1 MFHLHVNDPMA
12 SDAMAVLEDSGLF
25 EITSEHLEGEE
36 LLRRM
41 AEVEFLVVRSAT
53 KVTSELITAGKI
65 LKVIGRA
72 GAGLDNIDTNTARAQ
87 SVAVYN
93 TPGANS
99 RSVAE
104 LTIGLLLALMRHIP
118 RGTSGIKD
126 GKWEKKQLK
135 GNEIMGKTI
144 GIIGYGS
151 IGQQVAGMAK
161 ALDMEV
167 LFYDPF
173 ATIEEEGRVESLSD
187 LLEASDVVTVHVPK
201 SSDTKNMIDEP
212 AIAKMKKGAILIN
225 AARGGIVDEKALY
238 DSLISGKLAG
248 AAMDVFEV
256 EPPTDELRRRLVGL
270 DNVVCTPHIGA
281 STAEAQQRVGL
292 EMARIL
298 VDVAKSMV

>member
-1 MFHLHVNDPMA
+1 MFRLHVNDPMA
-12 SDAMAVLEDSGLF
+12 SDAMAILEDSGLF
-25 EITSEHLEGEE
+25 EITAEHLEGEE
-36 LLRRM
+36 LLDRM
-41 AEVEFLVVRSAT
+41 SEVEFLVVRSAT
-53 KVTSELITAGKI
+53 KVTSEVIAAGKK

-72 GAGLDNIDTNTARAQ
+72 GAGLDNIDTNAAKAQ
-87 SVAVYN
+87 GVAVYN

-151 IGQQVAGMAK
+151 VGRQVANMAK
-161 ALDMEV
+161 ALGMRV

-173 ATIEEEGRVESLSD
+173 VTVEEEGLVENLND

-201 SSDTKNMIDEP
+201 SPDTNNMIDES
-212 AIAKMKKGAILIN
+212 AMSKMKKGAVLIN
-225 AARGGIVDEKALY
+225 TARGGIVDEEALY

-281 STAEAQQRVGL
+281 STVEAQQRVGL

-298 VDVAKSMV
+298 VDVAKSMI

>member
-1 MFHLHVNDPMA
+1 MFRLHVNDPMA
-12 SDAMAVLEDSGLF
+12 SDAMAILEDSGLF
-25 EITSEHLEGEE
+25 EITAEHLEGEE
-36 LLRRM
+36 LLDRM
-41 AEVEFLVVRSAT
+41 SEVEFLVVRSAT
-53 KVTSELITAGKI
+53 KVTSEVIAAGKK

-72 GAGLDNIDTNTARAQ
+72 GAGLDNIDTNAAKAQ

-151 IGQQVAGMAK
+151 VGRQVANMAK
-161 ALDMEV
+161 ALGMRV

-173 ATIEEEGRVESLSD
+173 VTVEEEGLVENLND

-201 SSDTKNMIDEP
+201 SPDTNNMIDES
-212 AIAKMKKGAILIN
+212 AMSKMKKGAVLIN
-225 AARGGIVDEKALY
+225 TARGGIVDEEALY

-281 STAEAQQRVGL
+281 STVEAQQRVGL

-298 VDVAKSMV
+298 VDVAKSMI